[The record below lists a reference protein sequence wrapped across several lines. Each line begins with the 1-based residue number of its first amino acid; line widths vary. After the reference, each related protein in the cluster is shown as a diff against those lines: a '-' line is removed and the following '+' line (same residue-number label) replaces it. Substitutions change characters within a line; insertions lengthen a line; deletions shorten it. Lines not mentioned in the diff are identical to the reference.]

1 MKAKKAVCVINTKGG
16 TGKTLIALNLGR
28 RLTKHGKV
36 ALLDVDLDNSSFSQF
51 TGIDGVIQIDKD
63 QKFEPFMWQDMEVF
77 SMSLVTARD
86 QSVSMTGD
94 RYVQIIDD
102 VITRSNWNAEYLVF
116 DMPGGSSDIFR
127 SVISVL
133 QDLLVGNII
142 VHQPAMVDSTRK
154 ILGLH
159 EYLEIP
165 VLGIIENMS
174 YFETGYDHVHHFLR
188 DEFAKQSQIAK
199 TKDAGENLKAL
210 HDRVMQE
217 LDWMQEGSRLY
228 PFGPSTVDEI
238 AKEYGVPVLGKIPL
252 IPTLAHH
259 FKEGNPF
266 LDEQY
271 LGPIDAAI
279 KLFLESNVQKPGFL
293 TKMKE
298 KMVDVVKSEVIRVMA
313 GLLMTVNKTFNV
325 KDLRSKTG
333 FTQDKPFLLIITGK
347 NGDELERIGLQV
359 TEQGV
364 MLLKDRTKTPEE
376 YESWVTKTFEFQIV
390 GDYQTIARIVMGKRK
405 VGGEELPFS
414 AMAAWL
420 NGDLKAYG
428 LGYAPR
434 AVNAIRSIF
443 ENEGVIGPVRQE
455 YGKVLSRWI

>member
-1 MKAKKAVCVINTKGG
+1 MQAKKAVCVINTKGG
-16 TGKTLIALNLGR
+16 TGKTLISLNLGK
-28 RLTKHGKV
+28 RLTKFGKV

-51 TGIDGVIQIDKD
+51 TGIDGVIKVDKE
-63 QKFEPFMWQDMEVF
+63 QKFEPFMWQGMEVF

-102 VITRSNWNAEYLVF
+102 VITRSKWNAEFMVF

-133 QDLLVGNII
+133 GDILVGNII
-142 VHQPAMVDSTRK
+142 IHQPAMVDSTRK

-174 YFETGYDHVHHFLR
+174 YFKTGYDDIYRFLR
-188 DEFAKQSQIAK
+188 NEFAKQMKEAR
-199 TKDAGENLKAL
+199 TKNATENLKAL
-210 HDRVMQE
+210 HDRVMNE
-217 LDWMQEGSRLY
+217 LDWMKESSVLH

-252 IPTLAHH
+252 VPTLAQH

-266 LDEQY
+266 LEEQY
-271 LGPIDAAI
+271 LEPIDNAI
-279 KLFLESNVQKPGFL
+279 KIFLESNVQKPGFL

-298 KMVDVVKSEVIRVMA
+298 KVVDAVKSEVIKVMA
-313 GLLMTVNKTFNV
+313 GLLMTVNRTFNV

-333 FTQDKPFLLIITGK
+333 FTQDRPFLLIITDK
-347 NGDELERIGLQV
+347 SENELERIGLQV

-376 YESWVTKTFEFQIV
+376 YAEWIQKTFEFQIV

-405 VGGEELPFS
+405 IGGVEQPFS
-414 AMAAWL
+414 TMAAWL

-443 ENEGVIGPVRQE
+443 ENEGVIGPVREE
-455 YGKVLSRWI
+455 YGKVLMRWI